1 MHVREARLV
10 VAACVLQN
18 HGVGGAVRRPAG
30 SRDAVGGDGGN
41 ERGGGGEGNG
51 AAGLELVRPDQ
62 VGEQQRTGSS
72 LSARGHARAR
82 ADWPAWHLTGG
93 PDLSDRASIRI
104 NTRFSPICKNLDQCW
119 Y

>member
-10 VAACVLQN
+10 VAAFVLQN

-30 SRDAVGGDGGN
+30 CRDAVGGDGGN
-41 ERGGGGEGNG
+41 ERGGGGGGEWCGRAG
-51 AAGLELVRPDQ
+51 AGATGPVRTAAHRLVL
-62 VGEQQRTGSS
+62 VST
-72 LSARGHARAR
+72 RAR

>member
-10 VAACVLQN
+10 VAAFVLQN
-18 HGVGGAVRRPAG
+18 HGVGEAVRRPAIETPAAATEG
-30 SRDAVGGDGGN
+30 TS
-41 ERGGGGEGNG
+41 RGGGGEGNG
-51 AAGLELVRPDQ
+51 AVGGEPVRPDR
-62 VGEQQRTGSS
+62 VGERLVLVS
-72 LSARGHARAR
+72 ARAR

-104 NTRFSPICKNLDQCW
+104 NTRFSLICKNLEQCW